1 MLCDNASGASLLA
14 LLFPRYPEC
23 QNGDVETKWWAPPID
38 LAPAGMQEVI
48 REAEAAAQ
56 VAAL

>member
-1 MLCDNASGASLLA
+1 VSGASLLA

-23 QNGDVETKWWAPPID
+23 QDGDVETKWWAPPLD

>member
-1 MLCDNASGASLLA
+1 MLCDDVSGASLLA

-23 QNGDVETKWWAPPID
+23 QDGDVETKWWAPVD

-48 REAEAAAQ
+48 KEAEAAAQ